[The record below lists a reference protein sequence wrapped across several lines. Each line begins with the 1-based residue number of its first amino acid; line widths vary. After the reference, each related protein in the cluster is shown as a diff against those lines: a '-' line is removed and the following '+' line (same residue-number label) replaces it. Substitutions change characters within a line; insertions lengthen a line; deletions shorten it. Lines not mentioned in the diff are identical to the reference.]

1 MMTIKK
7 QFFLL
12 ILLLFTFKVFGQEK
26 DFGIWY
32 GISAEHKLSKK
43 LKVDLSTDVRTF
55 KNASKIDEAFIEGGL
70 TYSLSKHLG
79 ITGSYRLTDRIE
91 NNNSYYYQHKFLFDI
106 KGSADPGNF
115 SISARFR
122 FQARTK
128 TYFKD
133 ITEDHPD
140 YTGRFKLKAVYKTPS
155 FPLNPY
161 VYFESFCPMFSS
173 NSGKIGKTR
182 YSAGVDLSITKM
194 HSVSVEYIF
203 QRDYIP
209 HLSDMNIVS
218 LNYNIKF

>member
-1 MMTIKK
+1 MTIRK
-7 QFFLL
+7 QFLWA
-12 ILLLFTFKVFGQEK
+12 ILLLFTIDAAGQEK

-32 GISAEHKLSKK
+32 GVSAEHKLSKK
-43 LKVDLSTDVRTF
+43 IEIDLSGNVRTF
-55 KNASKIDEAFIEGGL
+55 NKASKVDEAYIEGGL
-70 TYSLSKHLG
+70 TYSLNRH
-79 ITGSYRLTDRIE
+79 ITIGGSYRLTDKIE
-91 NNNSYYYQHKFLFDI
+91 NNNFYYYQHKFLFDI
-106 KGSADPGNF
+106 KGSTEPGNF
-115 SISARFR
+115 SLSARLR
-122 FQARTK
+122 FQVRTK

-140 YTGRFKLKAVYKTPS
+140 YTGRLKLKAVYKTPS

-161 VYFESFCPMFSS
+161 VYFESFCPMFSE

-182 YSAGVDLSITKM
+182 YSAGFELSITRM

-209 HLSDMNIVS
+209 HLSDINIVS